1 MADTVQYHLE
11 NMIPE
16 LEDLEKKKIFSK
28 EEIRSIVKKRTNFEY
43 SLKRRSPKKIDYL
56 RYIEYELNLE
66 NLRKKR
72 KLRLDIGGK
81 PSVSDYA
88 GPRRINFI
96 FERALVKFKGDVAL
110 WLQWVDFA
118 KKNKMNKLL
127 SKIFARAIQLHP
139 AKPSLWILAAS
150 WEFEDNLNTTAARI
164 LLQRGLRLNP
174 ESQELWL
181 EYFRLELVYMAK
193 IRERRRILGILKKK
207 QPKSETVEEKKEEDM
222 IVLPTLDE
230 EEEMEPKRE
239 ITISD
244 GLIQTLKAENNAF
257 LSGAVAL
264 IVYQNAIKSISDD
277 LDFRQK
283 FLEVYQT
290 IPETEAGQ
298 EAVYESIKSDFPHN
312 ESARALYIEKS
323 LAGVD
328 PNSVEYVNGVKK
340 CTQGFSEVLQE
351 LGTGTMWEKYC
362 GFLKRCHGRVSE
374 ENLKTYFVKALSKAF
389 DTAFEKG
396 VMTEN
401 LYVSWLEHLQS
412 SQQFDE
418 AIQAAGKAVTQFP
431 KRPELWLIYAE
442 LVIHSDNSDDVRS
455 KISDI
460 YTKALSHNS
469 THQTLWVSY
478 FQWLTKEWKDD
489 MISSEE
495 VDSKYM
501 DAIKAVQSLTSEY
514 LEVKE
519 YVQSEYIK
527 WVKECGGITKCR
539 EVYMGLSKQLPLTA
553 EFFKQCIELEES
565 TASKSSPETQ
575 KHLQWLFEQAIQ
587 VNDKDDQIWIAYL
600 DHLLSTSQF
609 DKATHIHWKAQ
620 HVVSNKDRF
629 ERDYFQLIGG
639 ANV

>member
-16 LEDLEKKKIFSK
+16 LEDLEKKKIFNK

-43 SLKRRSPKKIDYL
+43 ALKRRSPKKIDYL

-72 KLRLDIGGK
+72 KARLDIKGK

-88 GPRRINFI
+88 GPRRVNFI
-96 FERALVKFKGDVAL
+96 FERALLKFKGDVPL

-118 KKNKMNKLL
+118 KRNKMNKLL

-139 AKPSLWILAAS
+139 AKPSLWIMAAS

-181 EYFRLELVYMAK
+181 EYVRLELVYMAK
-193 IRERRRILGILKKK
+193 IRERRRILGILKKDQAK
-207 QPKSETVEEKKEEDM
+207 PEVEVEEEEEKKEEDM

-264 IVYQNAIKSISDD
+264 IVYQNAIKSIPND
-277 LDFRQK
+277 LDFRRK
-283 FLEVYQT
+283 FLEVFQT
-290 IPETEAGQ
+290 IPGTESGQ
-298 EAVYESIKSDFPHN
+298 ETIYESIKDDFPHD
-312 ESARALYIEKS
+312 ESARALYIEKN

-328 PNSVEYVNGVKK
+328 PNSVEYINGVKK
-340 CTQGFSEVLQE
+340 CTQGFSEVIQE

-362 GFLKRCHGRVSE
+362 EFLKRCHGRVSE
-374 ENLKTYFVKALSKAF
+374 ENLKAYFVKALDKAF
-389 DTAFEKG
+389 QAALDQG
-396 VMTEN
+396 VMTEK
-401 LYVSWLEHLQS
+401 LFLASLEHLQD
-412 SQQFDE
+412 SQ
-418 AIQAAGKAVTQFP
+418 KAVETATQAVAQFP
-431 KRPELWLIYAE
+431 KVPELWLIYAD
-442 LVIHSDNSDDVRS
+442 LVTSNGGTPSAISEVYASALLHNSSQQDLWTSYFNWLTSQWRDSKFSDD
-455 KISDI
+455 
-460 YTKALSHNS
+460 
-469 THQTLWVSY
+469 
-478 FQWLTKEWKDD
+478 
-489 MISSEE
+489 E
-495 VDSKYM
+495 VDQKFM
-501 DAIKAVQSLTSEY
+501 DAIKNVQSLVSDY
-514 LEVKE
+514 LHVKE

-527 WVKECGGITKCR
+527 WVNECGGISKAR
-539 EVYMGLSKQLPLTA
+539 EVYKRLSKQLSLTA
-553 EFFKQCIELEES
+553 GFFKQCIELEES
-565 TASKSSPETQ
+565 QDSAQNQ
-575 KHLQWLFEQAIQ
+575 KQLQWLFEQAIHA
-587 VNDKDDQIWIAYL
+587 NDKDDQMWIAYL
-600 DHLLSTSQF
+600 DHLLSTGQF

-620 HVVSNKDRF
+620 HVVSNKERF

-639 ANV
+639 ASV

>member
-16 LEDLEKKKIFSK
+16 LEDLEKKKIFNK

-72 KLRLDIGGK
+72 KARLDIKGK

-96 FERALVKFKGDVAL
+96 FERALVKYKGDVAL

-118 KKNKMNKLL
+118 KGNKMNKLL

-150 WEFEDNLNTTAARI
+150 WEFEDNLNTNGARI

-174 ESQELWL
+174 ESQDLWL

-193 IRERRRILGILKKK
+193 IRERRRILGILKDGKSK
-207 QPKSETVEEKKEEDM
+207 PKVEQEKNEEDM

-264 IVYQNAIKSISDD
+264 IVYENAIKSISED
-277 LDFRQK
+277 LEFRKK
-283 FLEVYQT
+283 FLEVFQT
-290 IPETEAGQ
+290 IPGTESGQ
-298 EAVYESIKSDFPHN
+298 EAVYESIKNDFPSN

-328 PNSVEYVNGVKK
+328 PNSVEYVNGVKI
-340 CTQGFSEVLQE
+340 CTQGYSEVIQE

-362 GFLKRCHGRVSE
+362 DFLKKCHARVSE
-374 ENLKTYFVKALSKAF
+374 QNLKTYFTKALSKAF
-389 DTAFEKG
+389 NAASEQAL
-396 VMTEN
+396 MTEK
-401 LYVSWLEHLQS
+401 LYLSWLEHLQEVQEINEAVKVA
-412 SQQFDE
+412 SQ
-418 AIQAAGKAVTQFP
+418 AVAQFP
-431 KRPELWLIYAE
+431 KTPELWLTYADLVGSNDSSDAARSTIYE
-442 LVIHSDNSDDVRS
+442 
-455 KISDI
+455 I
-460 YTKALSHNS
+460 YSKALSCNT
-469 THQTLWVSY
+469 THQSLWASF
-478 FQWLTKEWKDD
+478 FQWLIKEWKDES
-489 MISSEE
+489 ISNEE
-495 VDSKYM
+495 MNSKFM
-501 DAIKAVQSLTSEY
+501 DAVKKVQSLTSEY
-514 LEVKE
+514 LYVKE
-519 YVQSEYIK
+519 FVQSEYIK
-527 WVKECGGITKCR
+527 WVSECEGIARCR
-539 EVYMGLSKQLPLTA
+539 EVYTSLSKQLPLTA
-553 EFFKQCIELEES
+553 QFFKQCIELEES
-565 TASKSSPETQ
+565 ADSSSSIETQ
-575 KHLQWLFEQAIQ
+575 KRLRWLYEHAIQ
-587 VNDKDDQIWIAYL
+587 VNEKDDQIWIAYL

-609 DKATHIHWKAQ
+609 DEATHIHWKAQ
-620 HVVSNKDRF
+620 HVVTNKDRF
-629 ERDYFQLIGG
+629 EREYFQLIGG
-639 ANV
+639 AQV